1 MEGTGLGT
9 ESAASSRSHIGRA
22 VGGTQASGRRTEAA
36 PIAQVRSRVGAPA
49 AHAVCRYMAEMTRCA
64 FKLAEAFCLG
74 LGLEPEALHPLFQ
87 VG

>member
-1 MEGTGLGT
+1 
-9 ESAASSRSHIGRA
+9 
-22 VGGTQASGRRTEAA
+22 
-36 PIAQVRSRVGAPA
+36 
-49 AHAVCRYMAEMTRCA
+49 MAEMTRCA